1 MFLFDCKRGRGGP
14 IGLLLVLVALAM
26 PARALAW
33 SNAGHM
39 ASGAI
44 AYDRLAAHNPA
55 ALRAVLAI
63 MAQHP
68 DAARFT
74 RNLGSSTGHERERLM
89 FEWMARWP
97 DDIRPTPWSHPEWHY
112 QGHVASGWTWFPYVA
127 GDAAKAF
134 DQNAAIAFDPK
145 QPAGERAI
153 ALCWLFHLTG
163 DIQQPLHAGHRM
175 TWRWMLTDRL
185 GTIAFVRPNEG
196 DQPLELHQY
205 WDHAAE
211 DAPIDARLGD
221 TAAAAELA
229 ARAERFPRVPPDRTG
244 GLPLH
249 ARFAA
254 WTDESRVLA
263 GIFAYRGATLDA
275 GKDRASAPVLGPVAN
290 ARAKALATIRIA
302 TAGERLATLLSALR

>member
-1 MFLFDCKRGRGGP
+1 MAMFAFF
-14 IGLLLVLVALAM
+14 VAAV
-26 PARALAW
+26 PTAAFAW

-44 AYDRLAAHNPA
+44 AYDRLGARNPA

-63 MAQHP
+63 MAHHP
-68 DAARFT
+68 DAARFKAS
-74 RNLGSSTGHERERLM
+74 LGTLTGTARDRAM

-97 DDIRPTPWSHPEWHY
+97 DDIRPTAWNHPEWHY
-112 QGHVASGWTWFPYVA
+112 QTHVATGWTWFPYVA

-134 DQNAAIAFDPK
+134 DRSVAIAFDPK

-175 TWRWMLTDRL
+175 SWRWMLTDRL
-185 GTIAFVRPNEG
+185 GTIAYVRPNQG

-211 DAPIDARLGD
+211 NANVDARLGD

-229 ARAERFPRVPPDRTG
+229 RRAERIPRVPPDRTG
-244 GLPLH
+244 ALPPH
-249 ARFAA
+249 DRFTA

-263 GIFAYRGATLDA
+263 RTFAYRGATLEA
-275 GKDRASAPVLGPVAN
+275 AKDRATAPVLGAVAN
-290 ARAKALATIRIA
+290 ARAQALATIRIA
-302 TAGERLATLLSALR
+302 MAGDRLATLLSALR